1 MKTPGIYIGALA
13 VFCIAALLIG
23 TASAAAMTQQ
33 GSGNNQKDTTG
44 QSGHVQMIERLN
56 HQGVNGTEGKTA
68 LRNGD
73 IKAMKEW
80 QHSCRE
86 ASRGEM
92 MKEAGNG
99 TMTRLQNGTRMLL
112 RLDNLTEQGY
122 DVAAI
127 RSAVQSGDYK
137 TAFTLMQEFRSANP
151 DAFPAFGEGAGKGD
165 MTRLQNGTRMLLRL
179 DNLTEQGYD
188 IAAIRSAVQSGDYK
202 TAFTLMQEFRS
213 ANPDAFPALGDG
225 AGKSRFCVQWKA
237 QNNR

>member
-33 GSGNNQKDTTG
+33 GPGNNQKDTTG
-44 QSGHVQMIERLN
+44 QSGHVQMIERLK
-56 HQGVNGTEGKTA
+56 HQGVNGTEGKNA
-68 LRNGD
+68 LWNGD

-127 RSAVQSGDYK
+127 RSAVKNGDYK
-137 TAFTLMQEFRSANP
+137 TACTLMQEFR
-151 DAFPAFGEGAGKGD
+151 G
-165 MTRLQNGTRMLLRL
+165 
-179 DNLTEQGYD
+179 
-188 IAAIRSAVQSGDYK
+188 
-202 TAFTLMQEFRS
+202 

>member
-33 GSGNNQKDTTG
+33 GPGNNQKDTTG
-44 QSGHVQMIERLN
+44 QSGHVQMIEKLK
-56 HQGVNGTEGKTA
+56 HQGVNGTEGKNA
-68 LRNGD
+68 LQNGD
-73 IKAMKEW
+73 IKAMKEL
-80 QHSCRE
+80 QHSYHE

-127 RSAVQSGDYK
+127 RSAGENGDYK
-137 TAFTLMQEFRSANP
+137 TAFTLMQEFRGANP
-151 DAFPAFGEGAGKGD
+151 DAFPAFGEGA
-165 MTRLQNGTRMLLRL
+165 
-179 DNLTEQGYD
+179 
-188 IAAIRSAVQSGDYK
+188 V
-202 TAFTLMQEFRS
+202 
-213 ANPDAFPALGDG
+213 
-225 AGKSRFCVQWKA
+225 KSRFGVQWKA